1 MYYKVEGLK
10 IFAESLDPN
19 YVMPSAKYIKNNV
32 ILPMY
37 HSTKQIIKEELN
49 DCDSLCLTTDTW
61 SSSAKQSCIS
71 LTVHF
76 ITRDSFQLKS
86 YLLETRHMPKS
97 HTSEHLNYVDNK

>member
-37 HSTKQIIKEELN
+37 DSTKQIIKEELN

-76 ITRDSFQLKS
+76 IT
-86 YLLETRHMPKS
+86 
-97 HTSEHLNYVDNK
+97 